1 MVEDMLTQHSDAAK
15 IMQASSKHSKLCQ
28 QMPCTLPKRPHVT
41 ECQEPHHFHPA
52 RS

>member
-1 MVEDMLTQHSDAAK
+1 
-15 IMQASSKHSKLCQ
+15 
-28 QMPCTLPKRPHVT
+28 MPCTLPKRPHVT